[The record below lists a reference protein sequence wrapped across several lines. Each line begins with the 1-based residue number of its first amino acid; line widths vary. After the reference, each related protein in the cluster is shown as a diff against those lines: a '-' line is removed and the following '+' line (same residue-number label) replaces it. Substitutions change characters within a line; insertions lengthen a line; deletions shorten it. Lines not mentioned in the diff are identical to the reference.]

1 MKTIEDVRG
10 QKEVPMLIADQSGAV
25 AEVNASFTAVFGWE
39 ASEVIGQSLS
49 VIIPKHLRDAHN
61 LGFSRFLTT
70 GMPTLLGRPITLR
83 AVTKEGLEFDAEH
96 VIIAEK
102 IGENWHFGATIRPL
116 PGK

>member
-1 MKTIEDVRG
+1 
-10 QKEVPMLIADQSGAV
+10 MLIADQNGTVS
-25 AEVNASFTAVFGWE
+25 EVNANFTVVFGWE
-39 ASEVIGQSLS
+39 AAEAVGQSLS
-49 VIIPKHLRDAHN
+49 IIIPKHLRDAHN

-83 AVTKEGLEFDAEH
+83 AVTKQGLEFDAEH

-102 IGENWHFGATIRPL
+102 IGESWQFGATIRPL